1 MIDIAEICGWIGSI
15 SYSTY
20 TIPQAIDAFRKKQ
33 TLNLSSGMVWMLFFG
48 SLCSLIYILPDFTSP
63 LFYNFSIFFQ
73 SVCLLSAN
81 RHRLPCCIFEG
92 EHGILHISRA
102 GRPCAL

>member
-48 SLCSLIYILPDFTSP
+48 SLCSLIYILPDFTSQ
-63 LFYNFSIFFQ
+63 LFYIFSI
-73 SVCLLSAN
+73 SLIASL
-81 RHRLPCCIFEG
+81 I
-92 EHGILHISRA
+92 ILKFHLF
-102 GRPCAL
+102 PQK